1 MAKAGRIA
9 KNTAVAPEPQVNDEE
24 LRAADVAMR
33 QQAQE
38 DQADLVDLAM
48 GVGALQAFSL
58 IQKFASV
65 AQVRLFKRVR
75 ESKQINKLPIRMPDG
90 SIQKFELIVE
100 ACPVLFGRSFQ
111 AMRDAEDRF
120 DVMGEEVYEAAC
132 RLRLND
138 SALRAARA
146 LPPEKLETVRL
157 AISNGSSKAEVL
169 SVIEDLAEKIESAE
183 KQVAELQAENTASE
197 ELLSKR
203 DATIKRL
210 EREVKRFEKLPPDE
224 KLLALQKDV
233 ADAMNDARGAVLGR
247 MRQAVIALINSG
259 DDRHAHDVFLAGMVG
274 QVQAELAQLRQEF
287 DLPDVSTAA
296 EATLAAEVAQWA
308 GKN

>member
-9 KNTAVAPEPQVNDEE
+9 KNTAVAPEPQVKDEE

-169 SVIEDLAEKIESAE
+169 SVIEDLAEKIETAE
-183 KQVAELQAENTASE
+183 KQVADLKAENTASE

-247 MRQAVIALINSG
+247 MRQAVIALVNAG

-274 QVQAELAQLRQEF
+274 QVQAELAQLRAEF
-287 DLPDVSTAA
+287 DLPDVSTAT

>member
-9 KNTAVAPEPQVNDEE
+9 KTAEIAAEPSVDNNKIDGAIGA
-24 LRAADVAMR
+24 LRD
-33 QQAQE
+33 QAQK
-38 DQADLVDLAM
+38 DQLELLELA
-48 GVGALQAFSL
+48 GDVGALRALEMTRSL
-58 IQKFASV
+58 VAAATIRIFQKVCESKKIKDLPIQMTDGSV
-65 AQVRLFKRVR
+65 ATATDLDDFC
-75 ESKQINKLPIRMPDG
+75 KL
-90 SIQKFELIVE
+90 
-100 ACPVLFGRSFQ
+100 AFGRPRS
-111 AMRDAEDRF
+111 AMFEASASLEALGDEA
-120 DVMGEEVYEAAC
+120 YEAAS
-132 RLRLND
+132 RLGLNR

-169 SVIEDLAEKIESAE
+169 SVIEDLAEKVETTE
-183 KQVAELQAENTASE
+183 KQVADLKAEKEASE
-197 ELLSKR
+197 QLMEAKNK
-203 DATIKRL
+203 TIDKL
-210 EREVKRFEKLPPDE
+210 QREVKRFEKLPPDE

-247 MRQAVIALINSG
+247 MRQAVIALVNFG
-259 DDRHAHDVFLAGMVG
+259 DDRHAHDVFLAGLVG